1 MARRVLRD
9 MKNATANDIRLDM
22 QNYLKGARV
31 AYVQMIKDILPN
43 SDYVIDGAEDLEVIV
58 DKVVSI
64 IRNS

>member
-1 MARRVLRD
+1 
-9 MKNATANDIRLDM
+9 
-22 QNYLKGARV
+22 
-31 AYVQMIKDILPN
+31 MIKDILPN